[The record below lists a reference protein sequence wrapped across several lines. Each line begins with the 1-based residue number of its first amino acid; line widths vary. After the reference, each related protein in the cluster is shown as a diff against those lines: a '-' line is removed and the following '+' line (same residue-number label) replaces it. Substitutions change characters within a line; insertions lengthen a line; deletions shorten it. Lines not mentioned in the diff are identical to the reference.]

1 MYASN
6 TTRSLAPA
14 GNPTSHHTGTRAYRR
29 AERRARRTA
38 RWVPAG
44 RRLVIVDIENV
55 VGGSNAHSSL
65 VDAAMRLVDRLVGRT
80 EHDVRYVA
88 CGVQLF
94 ATANDVLPSGT
105 LLGRGIDGADN
116 RLLELLDPAA
126 VVGRYDA
133 VALVSGD
140 GRAFADVVEALRLA
154 GVPTDLYGP
163 EGHTSARLRR
173 SARSVTPIHVGDF
186 ALAA

>member
-1 MYASN
+1 
-6 TTRSLAPA
+6 
-14 GNPTSHHTGTRAYRR
+14 
-29 AERRARRTA
+29 
-38 RWVPAG
+38 VPAG

-55 VGGSNAHSSL
+55 VGGSNAQSSL
-65 VDAAMRLVDRLVGRT
+65 VAAAMRLVDRLVGRT
-80 EHDVRYVA
+80 DRDVRYVA

-116 RLLELLDPAA
+116 RLLEVLDPAA
-126 VVGRYDA
+126 VAGRFDS

-154 GVPTDLYGP
+154 GVPTDVYGP
-163 EGHTSARLRR
+163 AGHTSVRLGRA
-173 SARSVTPIHVGDF
+173 ARSVTPIHVGDF